1 MMLSSPHTTPPPLP
15 PNTHSHRKFQVFD
28 LQNWVSLQNLMLCF
42 FVGSYLRL
50 WYELFCVKV
59 MQFIFIPKKMVRTQN
74 KKLNIVKIRLQKLRV
89 PISSFCLPIE
99 ILILSQSVAIWPI
112 VNPFISI
119 YFFAQVFKKFIRSF
133 IILLFKYIIIFLF
146 YNKKIGLT
154 QFSFHHI
161 T

>member
-1 MMLSSPHTTPPPLP
+1 MKMRKWWFTTLRAMAFTKSNDALFPPHHTPPPLP

-99 ILILSQSVAIWPI
+99 ILILSQV
-112 VNPFISI
+112 
-119 YFFAQVFKKFIRSF
+119 
-133 IILLFKYIIIFLF
+133 L
-146 YNKKIGLT
+146 
-154 QFSFHHI
+154 QFDL
-161 T
+161 